1 MTVTFEQ
8 AKELLAG
15 TERRELKDHAFG
27 DREIYFTKGDK
38 NIAEGYSGGGNPAS
52 IMIYGEQEDGSDA
65 THFEG
70 SEAAELNGMGTFMGS
85 ERNDSTGPDDFEEGE
100 CMPGLTLEVV
110 RQELE
115 GE

>member
-15 TERRELKDHAFG
+15 CERRELKDHAFG
-27 DREIYFTKGDK
+27 DREIYFTKDDK
-38 NIAEGYSGGGNPAS
+38 NVAEGYSGSGGPS
-52 IMIYGEQEDGSDA
+52 IMIFGEREDQEDA
-65 THFEG
+65 THFNG
-70 SEAAELNGMGTFMGS
+70 SEASELNGLGTYMGS
-85 ERNDSTGPDDFEEGE
+85 ERNDSTGPEEFEEGE
-100 CMPGLTLEVV
+100 CMPGLTLEGV